1 MKGNSAILTLIYIVA
16 IIIFIAN
23 LVISVLSYLLL
34 PIGITV
40 LIVVL
45 LALSYIVYRDLY
57 FNSTKFKNLKN
68 SIQKYIQ
75 NCNDLNI
82 HIDNLKSSFVDISS
96 YNYGKGELN
105 DNSNYKFKRKEW
117 RNNIKN
123 HQIYDCSA
131 SVCKSANNQPIKYLC
146 KYFKI
151 ESNEST
157 LTNFE
162 TIFNDFAA
170 AEQGKVLL
178 MNERDSIL
186 NNISDSIPKLI
197 MYFSKST
204 VIRKLG
210 FEKYDFSDLY
220 FPVYTFQYV
229 SAGGNSST
237 KCDIKLNVDNL
248 ERLIFYLNDL
258 IKFRKSVQGQRA
270 LMTSSLRE
278 KIKSRDNFSCK
289 KCNLSINDEKNLL
302 LEIDHIIPLSK
313 GGITSEDNLQTL
325 CWRCNRTKGSK
336 IENT

>member
-1 MKGNSAILTLIYIVA
+1 MKGNSAILSVIIIVA
-16 IIIFIAN
+16 IIAFIAN

-40 LIVVL
+40 LIAVL
-45 LALSYIVYRDLY
+45 LALSYIIYRDLY
-57 FNSTKFKNLKN
+57 FNSTKFTNLKN

-82 HIDNLKSSFVDISS
+82 HINELKSSFVDISS
-96 YNYGKGELN
+96 YDYGKGELN

-117 RNNIKN
+117 QNNIRN

-131 SVCKSANNQPIKYLC
+131 SVCKSASNQPIKYLC

-162 TIFNDFAA
+162 TVFNDFAA

-186 NNISDSIPKLI
+186 KNISYSIPKLI
-197 MYFSKST
+197 TYFSKST

-210 FEKYDFSDLY
+210 FEQYDFSDLY

-289 KCNLSINDEKNLL
+289 KCTLSINDEKNLL